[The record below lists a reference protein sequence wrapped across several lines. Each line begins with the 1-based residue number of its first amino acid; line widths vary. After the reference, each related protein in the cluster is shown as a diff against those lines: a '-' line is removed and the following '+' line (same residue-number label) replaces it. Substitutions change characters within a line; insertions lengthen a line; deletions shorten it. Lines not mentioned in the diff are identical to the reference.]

1 MALDLISN
9 FILIAL
15 TGIFRTNLFIGIEPK
30 KRAKYLMPSGIIIM
44 IRGGQNN

>member
-1 MALDLISN
+1 MPTAHHAYLYWL
-9 FILIAL
+9 AMH
-15 TGIFRTNLFIGIEPK
+15 IGIEPN